1 MVVSDVYTLID
12 NPKLTKVFLYLT
24 VAYFSINSIPF
35 TFFCVIIKMI
45 SRFFNDTFHNVIHI
59 IFIVK
64 KIIKV
69 LWCIPPQSVHIVP
82 EITFGLFNK
91 LFCRNKFYLHIFS
104 IIVKG
109 NKMPCANRY
118 LFDTRSY
125 FCFYAAFCREFR
137 IVASIHSS
145 ISLSTKATHLGPI
158 FTLSGKFPSLIRSYK
173 VVRLNPTRFNTSGTR
188 INRLTL
194 VSLFFFIVCPLLL
207 YVISMRFHFSL
218 CCFDVN
224 NDSDFAYD
232 NLGTFKEVFFE
243 KFEGK
248 RMER

>member
-59 IFIVK
+59 IF
-64 KIIKV
+64 
-69 LWCIPPQSVHIVP
+69 
-82 EITFGLFNK
+82 
-91 LFCRNKFYLHIFS
+91 
-104 IIVKG
+104 IVKG